1 MQLHVLKDN
10 LRKQLA
16 DGQTPSVL
24 SYLMTV
30 LSEDSDYFNGVY
42 IQNANLKNLDN
53 QQINGVITSSDF
65 QVEQAK
71 LTQSLLNLVEN
82 LTEDDFKKTNIT
94 ELEKEIAALKLAP
107 LGKIKLVDCDRDL
120 PYSDFKKAYRTILK
134 SPYQFYFFT
143 AQAADQPANFAERV
157 IYEIIGNT
165 LKGSDQAINFPRRI
179 CKVTAVERVDFPELP
194 FDDFGD
200 LSDNQGLFRTHFAER
215 MKRFNLDGT
224 PIEDFVAANAMRLP
238 YRFFVFLFRID
249 FDEWG
254 WTPDL
259 TAYLAWIIQT
269 FKANPSNEPL
279 MTFQFVFIISSA
291 KTNVNDNAEIQAGIE
306 QILSGAND
314 NEKQPAVW
322 LKNFTPVPNI
332 DLTQWFF
339 KLTNDQFQPQIKRI
353 IKEATSGLEQADPL
367 NMADL
372 EELFLTVFNVS
383 QRI

>member
-1 MQLHVLKDN
+1 MQLHVLKDK
-10 LRKQLA
+10 LRNQLA

-42 IQNANLKNLDN
+42 IQNANLKTLEN
-53 QQINGVITSSDF
+53 QEINGVISSADF
-65 QVEQAK
+65 KVEQAK
-71 LTQSLLNLVEN
+71 LTQAILNLIEN
-82 LTEDDFKKTNIT
+82 LTEEDLKKTNIT
-94 ELEKEIAALKLAP
+94 QLEKEIAALKLSP
-107 LGKIKLVDCDRDL
+107 LGKIKLVDCDRDV
-120 PYSDFKKAYRTILK
+120 PYSDFKKAYRIILK
-134 SPYQFYFFT
+134 SPYQFYFLT
-143 AQAADQPANFAERV
+143 AQASDQPAHFAERV

-179 CKVTAVERVDFPELP
+179 CKVTAQERVDFPELP

-200 LSDNQGLFRTHFAER
+200 LSDNQMLFRTHFAER

-224 PIEDFVAANAMRLP
+224 PIEDFVSVNAMRLP
-238 YRFFVFLFRID
+238 YRFFAFLFRID
-249 FDEWG
+249 FDQWG
-254 WTPDL
+254 WMPDL

-291 KTNVNDNAEIQAGIE
+291 KTNVNDNTDIKAGIE
-306 QILSGAND
+306 EILRGAND
-314 NEKQPAVW
+314 VDNQPAVW
-322 LKNFTPVPNI
+322 LKNFMPVPNI
-332 DLTQWFF
+332 DLTQWFL
-339 KLTNDQFQPQIKRI
+339 KLTNDQFQPQIKRVI
-353 IKEATSGLEQADPL
+353 AEATAGFEQSDLL
-367 NMADL
+367 NMSDL

>member
-1 MQLHVLKDN
+1 MQLHLLKDN

-16 DGQTPSVL
+16 EGQTPSVL
-24 SYLMTV
+24 TYLMTV

-42 IQNANLKNLDN
+42 IQNANLKNIEN
-53 QQINGVITSSDF
+53 QQINGVISSADF
-65 QVEQAK
+65 KVEQAK
-71 LTQSLLNLVEN
+71 LTQALLNLIEN
-82 LTEDDFKKTNIT
+82 LTDDDFKKTNIT
-94 ELEKEIAALKLAP
+94 ELEKEIAALKLPP

-143 AQAADQPANFAERV
+143 AQASDQPANFAERV

-200 LSDNQGLFRTHFAER
+200 LSDNEGLFRTHFAER

-224 PIEDFVAANAMRLP
+224 PIEDFVSANAMRLP
-238 YRFFVFLFRID
+238 YRFFAFLFRID
-249 FDEWG
+249 FDQWG

-259 TAYLAWIIQT
+259 TAYLAWIIRT

-291 KTNVNDNAEIQAGIE
+291 KTNVNENADIKNGIAEI
-306 QILSGAND
+306 LRGAND
-314 NEKQPAVW
+314 DEKQSVVW
-322 LKNFTPVPNI
+322 LKNFAPVPNI
-332 DLTQWFF
+332 DLTQWFL
-339 KLTNDQFQPQIKRI
+339 KLTNDQFQPQIKRVI
-353 IKEATSGLEQADPL
+353 AEATVGFEQLDPL

>member
-1 MQLHVLKDN
+1 MQLHILKDN

-24 SYLMTV
+24 AYLMTV

-42 IQNANLKNLDN
+42 IQNANLKNLEN
-53 QQINGVITSSDF
+53 QQINGVINSEDF
-65 QVEQAK
+65 KVEQAK
-71 LTQSLLNLVEN
+71 LTQALLNLIEN
-82 LTEDDFKKTNIT
+82 LTDDDFKKTNIT

-120 PYSDFKKAYRTILK
+120 PYSDFKKAYKTILK

-143 AQAADQPANFAERV
+143 AQASDQPANFAERV

-200 LSDNQGLFRTHFAER
+200 LSDNEGLFRTHFAER

-224 PIEDFVAANAMRLP
+224 PIEDFVSANTMRLP
-238 YRFFVFLFRID
+238 YRFFAFLFRID
-249 FDEWG
+249 FDQWG

-259 TAYLAWIIQT
+259 TAYLTWIIHT

-291 KTNVNDNAEIQAGIE
+291 KTNVNENVDIKNGIAEI
-306 QILSGAND
+306 LRGAND
-314 NEKQPAVW
+314 DEKESVVW
-322 LKNFTPVPNI
+322 LKNFAPVPNI
-332 DLTQWFF
+332 DLTQWFL
-339 KLTNDQFQPQIKRI
+339 KLTNDQFQPQIRRVI
-353 IKEATSGLEQADPL
+353 AEATVGFEQPDPL